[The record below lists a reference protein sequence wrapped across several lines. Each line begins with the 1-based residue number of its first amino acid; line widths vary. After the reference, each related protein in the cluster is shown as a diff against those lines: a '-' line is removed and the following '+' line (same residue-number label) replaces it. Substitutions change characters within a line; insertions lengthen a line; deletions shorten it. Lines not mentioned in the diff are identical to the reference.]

1 MANERHGYR
10 WWLARWWWYAASAG
24 RARRMK
30 LGVFFFCGVDM
41 PDAGLSGT
49 PPQDRRYGQADFLKV
64 YDDLI
69 AYSEEAERLDFDSLW
84 LAEHHFQYEGYE
96 VVPNAILLSAFL
108 AGRTRRLK
116 FGAMFN
122 VLPQW
127 HPLRFAEDFALAD
140 VMSGGRML
148 CGIGRGT
155 VPREAEPLG
164 TRVGWNNDPDDVYN
178 REVFEE
184 QVKIIKLAWHNETFS
199 FQGKHYQLPPQ
210 RIDDRGR
217 GVETL
222 TLIPK
227 PLQTPVEIWQPVT
240 SPPTADY
247 VARERHKAVFW
258 FHNRAGLI
266 RQWHRYAELVEQHH
280 GVRLRKGEDRQV
292 VLNVHIADSHEA
304 AMRGARD
311 GHDEFWRFLGPYGW
325 SKAYADEQGKPWAYG
340 RIPSLEE
347 SMAQGAWLVGTA
359 DEIGEDVAR
368 LGDELGL
375 EYATI
380 FPHFPGMV
388 REQAIEQMQRFS
400 REIAPHLHLAT
411 AGAGA

>member
-1 MANERHGYR
+1 VRFNADT
-10 WWLARWWWYAASAG
+10 LALQ
-24 RARRMK
+24 

-41 PDAGLSGT
+41 PDAGVSGT
-49 PPQDRRYGQADFLKV
+49 PPQDRRFGQSDYLKV
-64 YDDLI
+64 YADLE
-69 AYSEEAERLDFDSLW
+69 AYAGAAERLGYNSMW

-96 VVPNAILLSAFL
+96 VVPNAILMAAFL
-108 AGRTRRLK
+108 ASRTTHLK

-140 VMSGGRML
+140 VLSGGRMI

-164 TRVGWNNDPDDVYN
+164 TRVGWNSDPDDTYN

-184 QVKIIKLAWHNETFS
+184 QVEVIKRAWHNETFA
-199 FQGKHYQLPPQ
+199 FDGKHYQLPPR

-217 GVETL
+217 GVQTL

-227 PLQTPVEIWQPVT
+227 PLRVPVDIWQPVT

-247 VARERHKAVFW
+247 VARQRHKAVFW
-258 FHNRAGLI
+258 YQNRAMLKRSW
-266 RQWHRYAELVEQHH
+266 RQYADLVEQYH
-280 GVRLRKGEDRQV
+280 GTRLRPGEDRQA
-292 VLNVHIADSHEA
+292 VLNVVLADSHEQA
-304 AMRGARD
+304 LALATP

-325 SKAYADEQGKPWAYG
+325 SKAYADENGKPWAYG
-340 RIPSLEE
+340 RIPSLAE
-347 SMAQGAWLVGTA
+347 SIAQGAWLVGTA
-359 DEIGEDVAR
+359 DEVGEEIVGLQQD
-368 LGDELGL
+368 LGL
-375 EYATI
+375 EYLTI

-388 REQAIEQMQRFS
+388 REQAIEQMERFS
-400 REIAPHLHLAT
+400 RHIVPRLQDAADRAPVAVR
-411 AGAGA
+411 A

>member
-1 MANERHGYR
+1 
-10 WWLARWWWYAASAG
+10 LS
-24 RARRMK
+24 
-30 LGVFFFCGVDM
+30 LQFGVFFFCGVDM
-41 PDAGLSGT
+41 PDAGAHGT
-49 PPQDRRYGQADFLKV
+49 APQDRRSGQADFLKV
-64 YDDLI
+64 YADLE
-69 AYSEEAERLDFDSLW
+69 AYAKAADRLNFDSLW

-96 VVPNAILLSAFL
+96 VVPNAILMAAFL
-108 AGRTRRLK
+108 AERTRRLK

-140 VMSGGRML
+140 VMSGGRMI

-164 TRVGWNNDPDDVYN
+164 TRVGWNSDPDDTYN

-184 QVKIIKLAWHNETFS
+184 QVKILKLAWHNETFS
-199 FQGKHYQLPPQ
+199 FSGKHYQLPPQ
-210 RIDDRGR
+210 KIEDRGR
-217 GVETL
+217 GVQEL

-227 PLQTPVEIWQPVT
+227 PLHTPVEIWQPIT

-258 FHNRAGLI
+258 YQNRGVLKRGWQQYADLV
-266 RQWHRYAELVEQHH
+266 HRYH
-280 GVRLRKGEDRQV
+280 GVRLRQGEDRQSV
-292 VLNVHIADSHEA
+292 INIAIANTHEE
-304 AMRGARD
+304 AMQLARP

-325 SKAYADEQGKPWAYG
+325 SKAYADDEGKPWVYG

-347 SMAQGAWLVGTA
+347 SIAQQAWFVGTA
-359 DEIGEDVAR
+359 DEVGEQVAELQR
-368 LGDELGL
+368 ELGL
-375 EYATI
+375 EYLSI

-388 REQAIEQMQRFS
+388 REQAIEQMERFA
-400 REIAPHLHLAT
+400 RDILPRLVAPAEPV
-411 AGAGA
+411 GAGA